1 MRFRLPMFLV
11 AALLSAT
18 TAHAQQA
25 SGSLWTFLYGCWV
38 AVADAESRALP
49 PVSCVLPNTENANAI
64 ELVTLKDGQI
74 ERHAS
79 LFGDGTPMA
88 ISENGCEG
96 TEAARFSLD
105 GRRVYVEGYFDCGD
119 GVRRQTSTVMAL
131 SPTEEWV
138 EVHAI
143 RTGSRTTVRTT
154 RSTRLDLGDLT
165 EPLRAELA
173 ALDAAALAARR
184 GASKLPGPPEI
195 IEASSQLQP
204 LVVETWL
211 AGVAADAPK
220 PIAASRRVL
229 ETLLKAAVPSSTID
243 MVVALGNRDHF
254 QVALA
259 ADGAS
264 AVSNADLIAQLRRS
278 APAGAVGPAGAAN
291 VAMSPFNNAF
301 CSRLYWDMR
310 MNWLPYGTPYFHPY
324 FGMIATPLSCA
335 DAGLFW
341 GGSAW
346 GRNLRFGYWGIGY
359 TDVPVNV
366 VVRPSNDRGGK
377 MVKGGGYQ
385 QSPSSSPSGQARPR
399 MIPPASSRPAS
410 TSGGASSSSGSSSGS
425 SGRTAKP
432 RSP

>member
-1 MRFRLPMFLV
+1 MYTRLLALAA
-11 AALLSAT
+11 AALIIPASAR
-18 TAHAQQA
+18 AQQVSQTPWA
-25 SGSLWTFLYGCWV
+25 FLYGCWV
-38 AVADAESRALP
+38 TASDAESGALP
-49 PVSCVLPNTENANAI
+49 AVSCVLPSPDNATAI

-79 LFGDGTPMA
+79 IRGDGTPMA

-96 TEAARFSLD
+96 TEAARFSSD
-105 GRRVYVEGYFDCGD
+105 GRRVYVDGYFDCGD
-119 GVRRQTSTVMAL
+119 GVRRHTTTVMAL
-131 SPTEEWV
+131 SPAEEFV

-143 RTGSRTTVRTT
+143 RTGPRSTVRTM

-173 ALDAAALAARR
+173 GVDAAATAARR
-184 GASKLPGPPEI
+184 IAGGMPGADAI
-195 IEASSQLQP
+195 IEASSQLEP
-204 LVVETWL
+204 IVVETWL
-211 AGVAADAPK
+211 AGVVTSAPK
-220 PIAASRRVL
+220 PIRATRREL
-229 ETLLKAAVPSSTID
+229 ETLQNAAVPNSTID

-264 AVSNADLIAQLRRS
+264 AASNADVLAELRRT
-278 APAGAVGPAGAAN
+278 APAAVGNAN
-291 VAMSPFNNAF
+291 ASNMAMSPFNSAMCN
-301 CSRLYWDMR
+301 RLYWDMR
-310 MNWLPYGTPYFHPY
+310 MNWLPYGTPFFHPY
-324 FGMIATPLSCA
+324 FGMVANPVSCA

-341 GGSAW
+341 GGAAW
-346 GRNLRFGYWGIGY
+346 GRNLRYGYWGIGY

-366 VVRPSNDRGGK
+366 VVRPTNDRGGK

-385 QSPSSSPSGQARPR
+385 QSPRNGSSGQARPR
-399 MIPPASSRPAS
+399 VTPPASSRPAA
-410 TSGGASSSSGSSSGS
+410 TSSGSSRSSGSSSGG